1 MAGDIISTQTLR
13 CFEADEMSIILVVFE
28 SCYCNEAEEVCRK
41 MIEILDSIVIT
52 LSHIKPTFAVHTYI
66 LLVQIKLAQ
75 NQVEVV
81 ELVNKCIRQIDAA
94 IDLYNS
100 KKEINNRKD
109 YVERFHELNKTG
121 FKFDF

>member
-1 MAGDIISTQTLR
+1 
-13 CFEADEMSIILVVFE
+13 
-28 SCYCNEAEEVCRK
+28 
-41 MIEILDSIVIT
+41 MIEILDSVGIT

-66 LLVQIKLAQ
+66 LLVQIKHAQ

-81 ELVNKCIRQIDAA
+81 ELANKWIRQIDAL

-109 YVERFHELNKTG
+109 YVESFYELNKTG
-121 FKFDF
+121 IEFEF

>member
-1 MAGDIISTQTLR
+1 ML
-13 CFEADEMSIILVVFE
+13 EM
-28 SCYCNEAEEVCRK
+28 
-41 MIEILDSIVIT
+41 LDSIGIT
-52 LSHIKPTFAVHTYI
+52 LSHIKLPFAVHTYI
-66 LLVQIKLAQ
+66 LFSQIKLAQ

-81 ELVNKCIRQIDAA
+81 ELVNKCIRQIDAS

-109 YVERFHELNKTG
+109 YVERFHELDKTG

>member
-1 MAGDIISTQTLR
+1 
-13 CFEADEMSIILVVFE
+13 
-28 SCYCNEAEEVCRK
+28 
-41 MIEILDSIVIT
+41 MIEMLDSIGIT
-52 LSHIKPTFAVHTYI
+52 LSHIKPTFAVHIYI
-66 LLVQIKLAQ
+66 LLAWIKLDQ

-81 ELVNKCIRQIDAA
+81 ELANKCIRQIDAS

>member
-1 MAGDIISTQTLR
+1 
-13 CFEADEMSIILVVFE
+13 
-28 SCYCNEAEEVCRK
+28 
-41 MIEILDSIVIT
+41 MIEILDSIDII
-52 LSHIKPTFAVHTYI
+52 LSHIKPRFAVHTYI
-66 LLVQIKLAQ
+66 LLAQIKLSQ

-81 ELVNKCIRQIDAA
+81 ELANKCICQIDAL

-100 KKEINNRKD
+100 KKINNRKD

>member
-1 MAGDIISTQTLR
+1 
-13 CFEADEMSIILVVFE
+13 
-28 SCYCNEAEEVCRK
+28 
-41 MIEILDSIVIT
+41 MIEILDSIGIT

-66 LLVQIKLAQ
+66 LLSQIKLVQ
-75 NQVEVV
+75 NQVEVI
-81 ELVNKCIRQIDAA
+81 ELANKCIRQIDAS

>member
-1 MAGDIISTQTLR
+1 
-13 CFEADEMSIILVVFE
+13 
-28 SCYCNEAEEVCRK
+28 
-41 MIEILDSIVIT
+41 MIEILDSIDIT

-66 LLVQIKLAQ
+66 LLAQIKLAK

-81 ELVNKCIRQIDAA
+81 ELANKCIRQIDAS

-109 YVERFHELNKTG
+109 YVERFYELNKTG
-121 FKFDF
+121 LEFNF

>member
-1 MAGDIISTQTLR
+1 
-13 CFEADEMSIILVVFE
+13 
-28 SCYCNEAEEVCRK
+28 
-41 MIEILDSIVIT
+41 MIEILDSIGIT
-52 LSHIKPTFAVHTYI
+52 LSHIKPTFAAHTYI

-81 ELVNKCIRQIDAA
+81 ELVNKCIHQIGVS

-109 YVERFHELNKTG
+109 
-121 FKFDF
+121 